1 MHKRGSGRTCKEFD
15 RIRHEKPHYKP
26 QQTNTTAE
34 ERRAIRT
41 LKKDKDVTILA
52 ADWGNATIVMDTTDY
67 IEKANALLDNKPF
80 KRVTR
85 NPTNRNEKRV
95 NETLKGLAGE
105 GGISK
110 DLHQTLRVPMNGTRP
125 PLFYGSV
132 KIHKEG
138 FPLRPIVSA
147 IGSAT
152 YGMTKFI
159 SQTLTP

>member
-1 MHKRGSGRTCKEFD
+1 
-15 RIRHEKPHYKP
+15 
-26 QQTNTTAE
+26 
-34 ERRAIRT
+34 
-41 LKKDKDVTILA
+41 
-52 ADWGNATIVMDTTDY
+52 MDTTDY
-67 IEKANALLDNKPF
+67 IDKANALLDNKPF

-95 NETLKGLAGE
+95 NETLKGVAGK
-105 GGISK
+105 GNISK

-138 FPLRPIVSA
+138 FSLRPIVSA

-152 YGMTKFI
+152 YSMVKFI